1 MMLPWSWI
9 LTLDESEWIQV
20 NKKFYI
26 AFLGISKGIFKVEI
40 PKNANL
46 FCQNYIDNA
55 SKAHIGICF
64 CQINLMYSRIHK
76 NSSSYF
82 GLTES

>member
-20 NKKFYI
+20 NKKIYTS
-26 AFLGISKGIFKVEI
+26 FLGISKGIFKVHIYVEI

-46 FCQNYIDNA
+46 FWQNYIDNT
-55 SKAHIGICF
+55 SKAHIGTGIPHLVRF
-64 CQINLMYSRIHK
+64 RLVRFV
-76 NSSSYF
+76 NS
-82 GLTES
+82 TK